1 MGRRRRSQIMLL
13 HTDVIKKNRCLINK
27 VTSTQVFS
35 CEIRQIFKKTFFQLL
50 FLHGAIIVNLAFGG
64 FFAILTP
71 ANKW

>member
-13 HTDVIKKNRCLINK
+13 HTYVIKKNRCLINK

-50 FLHGAIIVNLAFGG
+50 FLNGAIIVNLAFVG